1 MGEAPAERPPV
12 SHLQVSDVAGAVG
25 DCGER
30 CQSQLDRACELVPR
44 REGTDVELAVE
55 THASEIEAS
64 DVDQD
69 ARPNDPQLQDRK
81 ERLPA
86 RERLRIGIGEAAS
99 ASSSDAALMC
109 STAAGS
115 RRGCRP
121 DRVHDR
127 LVAGTAAE
135 VALRARV
142 TCLIVGMWS
151 LKGGRVP

>member
-1 MGEAPAERPPV
+1 MGDVPAERPPV

-44 REGTDVELAVE
+44 REGTDAELGAVE

-86 RERLRIGIGEAAS
+86 RERLRIGIGEGGERVVERRRSDVLDCCGDHAVAAVRIE
-99 ASSSDAALMC
+99 
-109 STAAGS
+109 STI
-115 RRGCRP
+115 
-121 DRVHDR
+121 D
-127 LVAGTAAE
+127 
-135 VALRARV
+135 
-142 TCLIVGMWS
+142 W
-151 LKGGRVP
+151 